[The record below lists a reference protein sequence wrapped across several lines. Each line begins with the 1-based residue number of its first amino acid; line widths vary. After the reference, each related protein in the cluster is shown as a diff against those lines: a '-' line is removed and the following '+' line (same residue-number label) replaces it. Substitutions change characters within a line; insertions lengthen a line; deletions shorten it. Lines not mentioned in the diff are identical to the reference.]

1 MKKIE
6 IIAEIANAHQGD
18 ADIAIEI
25 ANKAI
30 DANCDIIKFQIY
42 TADDLLTPSHSRYS
56 HFKKQ
61 SFSKKQWEYIF
72 KNINS
77 NNIKIYADIFGNES
91 LEIAKNLNI
100 DGFKI
105 HFSDLLNIPLLKKI
119 SSIGKT
125 ILIGSGGGT
134 LEEISFAIETIKKNR
149 TKKFKIILLHGFQA
163 YPTFIEDTNLDRLK
177 KFKEL
182 FKNIETGI
190 SDHVSGDSIFS
201 SILPM
206 MAIPYGISCVEKH
219 VTVNRSKK
227 GVDYY
232 SSMDCND
239 FHDFVSNFRIAEKS
253 IGKSN
258 IYSKEEIN
266 YRKTVKKKWVFNK
279 KMKKGDLVT
288 ENDIIMKRHESDD
301 KNLDFQMIL
310 NKKLLFDVAE
320 NSIVS
325 LNQFM

>member
-1 MKKIE
+1 
-6 IIAEIANAHQGD
+6 
-18 ADIAIEI
+18 
-25 ANKAI
+25 
-30 DANCDIIKFQIY
+30 
-42 TADDLLTPSHSRYS
+42 
-56 HFKKQ
+56 
-61 SFSKKQWEYIF
+61 
-72 KNINS
+72 
-77 NNIKIYADIFGNES
+77 
-91 LEIAKNLNI
+91 
-100 DGFKI
+100 
-105 HFSDLLNIPLLKKI
+105 
-119 SSIGKT
+119 
-125 ILIGSGGGT
+125 
-134 LEEISFAIETIKKNR
+134 
-149 TKKFKIILLHGFQA
+149 
-163 YPTFIEDTNLDRLK
+163 
-177 KFKEL
+177 
-182 FKNIETGI
+182 
-190 SDHVSGDSIFS
+190 
-201 SILPM
+201 M